1 MSDTTNYESHVKIL
15 SDERNLALDRLERM
29 FGIYKENR
37 TEVPDAVREAM
48 AYSLVS
54 MVNATT
60 TFLTEAI
67 DVDQLNS

>member
-15 SDERNLALDRLERM
+15 LDERNLALDRLERL
-29 FGIYKENR
+29 FAIYKEHR
-37 TEVPDAVREAM
+37 TEVPDNVRNEM

-54 MVNATT
+54 MINATT

-67 DVDQLNS
+67 DVDQPNS